1 MESVAGL
8 AHEPCSC
15 CQMMILERGDVIVCH
30 SQLVLGLDQEVVV
43 DTAMLKVMNGS
54 CYVGSHHHEV
64 INHLLAQQAAMV
76 HNHVDHVDYT
86 GHMQA
91 AVQACIR

>member
-1 MESVAGL
+1 
-8 AHEPCSC
+8 
-15 CQMMILERGDVIVCH
+15 MMILERGDVIVCH